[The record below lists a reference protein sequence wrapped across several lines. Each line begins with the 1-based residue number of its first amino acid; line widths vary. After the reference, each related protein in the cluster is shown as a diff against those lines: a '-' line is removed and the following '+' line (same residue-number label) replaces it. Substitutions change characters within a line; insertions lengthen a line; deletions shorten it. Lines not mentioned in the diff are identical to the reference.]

1 MRWQEEKCRTLRVG
15 YLKGDLTGEDN
26 LAPLFQALGQAF
38 MDCCC
43 CCCQECQ
50 PAGQAPPGAAQVK
63 LKGASEGSIFFDKA
77 KDTSAILSISS

>member
-1 MRWQEEKCRTLRVG
+1 M
-15 YLKGDLTGEDN
+15 DDN
-26 LAPLFQALGQAF
+26 LVSVAWLSSCRVVMFQALGQVF

-50 PAGQAPPGAAQVK
+50 PASAQASPSSSQIK
-63 LKGASEGSIFFDKA
+63 LKAATETSIFFDKE